1 MRLKDVLLPPFM
13 VYYGIT
19 AEMRRRWHNL
29 TAHARLA
36 AELGTRIPASTQV
49 LGPTQV
55 HGTARRS
62 GTVTIGHH
70 VMLYPHVYLETQGQ
84 GLIRIGSGCV
94 LSTAVHIVA
103 MAGITI
109 GEGTLIGEF
118 VSLRD
123 ANHIRTPNGSLR
135 YSGHA
140 ASPIVIGHDV
150 WIGRGAVLLAGV
162 IIGDGATIGAN
173 AVVTH
178 DVPAGA
184 TVAGVPARPIPSR
197 LRHFVPKP
205 LHNYASD
212 ENCDPV

>member
-1 MRLKDVLLPPFM
+1 MRLKDVLLPPFIA
-13 VYYGIT
+13 YYQIT
-19 AEMRRRWHNL
+19 AEMRRSWQNL

-36 AELGTRIPASTQV
+36 AELGTHIPASTQV
-49 LGPTQV
+49 TGPTQV
-55 HGTARRS
+55 HGTARGG

-84 GLIRIGSGCV
+84 GQIQIGSGCV

-109 GEGTLIGEF
+109 GRGTLIGEF

-123 ANHIRTPNGSLR
+123 ANHIRTPNEPLR

-150 WIGRGAVLLAGV
+150 WIGRGAVVLAG
-162 IIGDGATIGAN
+162 ITIGDGATIGAN

-178 DVPAGA
+178 DVPPGSI
-184 TVAGVPARPIPSR
+184 VAGVPARPIPSP
-197 LRHFVPKP
+197 LRNFVPDALP
-205 LHNYASD
+205 SYASD